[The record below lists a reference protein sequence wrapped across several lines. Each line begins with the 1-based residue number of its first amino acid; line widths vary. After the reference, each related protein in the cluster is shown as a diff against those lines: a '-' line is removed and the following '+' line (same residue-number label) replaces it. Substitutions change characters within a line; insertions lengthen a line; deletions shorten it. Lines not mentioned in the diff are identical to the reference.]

1 MATRQEVKKNLTM
14 SKLIDL
20 CGHFQKR
27 GQKLVKENLTLLL
40 SERSHTTQHKSRFF
54 LISLEGNR
62 KGVYISSLYPIDGDE
77 GRFWFEYKQEQY
89 LLLLDG
95 DSASIS
101 LSEALRR
108 A

>member
-1 MATRQEVKKNLTM
+1 
-14 SKLIDL
+14 
-20 CGHFQKR
+20 
-27 GQKLVKENLTLLL
+27 
-40 SERSHTTQHKSRFF
+40 
-54 LISLEGNR
+54 LEGNR

-101 LSEALRR
+101 LSGALRR